1 MSKDR
6 TRQRGKREQELA
18 AKKKRYRELKRQI
31 QNPEETEHSSRYDVI
46 NETGEILI
54 TFPRINSTS
63 EKEFAITIKQQK
75 QPDEER
81 IIDLIP
87 LKHTHGIYFIKTA
100 KRTKKDERIKL
111 RIAILDI
118 KNNVHFSNRN
128 GLEEFCGVPMFG
140 TSKDTIILAS
150 GAEVTYDR
158 LEKYLPE
165 ETLNEIFSSVT
176 SYSNVLVSEFD
187 KHVPRRDI
195 QGLIEFLTNIK
206 SKVCGLSTLTY
217 YDRVINKNKIV
228 KIDAIPSEFFYDFLR
243 SRLDDPKISF
253 EGYMSALRE
262 QRNNVKERG
271 L

>member
-1 MSKDR
+1 
-6 TRQRGKREQELA
+6 
-18 AKKKRYRELKRQI
+18 
-31 QNPEETEHSSRYDVI
+31 
-46 NETGEILI
+46 
-54 TFPRINSTS
+54 
-63 EKEFAITIKQQK
+63 
-75 QPDEER
+75 
-81 IIDLIP
+81 
-87 LKHTHGIYFIKTA
+87 
-100 KRTKKDERIKL
+100 
-111 RIAILDI
+111 
-118 KNNVHFSNRN
+118 
-128 GLEEFCGVPMFG
+128 MFG
-140 TSKDTIILAS
+140 ISKDTIILAS

-176 SYSNVLVSEFD
+176 SYSNVLISEFD
-187 KHVPRRDI
+187 KHVPRRNI
-195 QGLIEFLTNIK
+195 EGLIEFLTNIK

-262 QRNNVKERG
+262 QRNNVKKRG